1 METKT
6 QQVALSVENQVEL
19 TALCNMLELAGGF
32 TLGFARVNHPK
43 LRARLVEEVRR
54 RLPGKAINELTLD
67 PRSESGVVAQLEE
80 AFGQQNLDG
89 VFLYGLDAMF
99 DLTTR
104 QSPAMDALN
113 LNRNYFGKRFP
124 FPVVFWLPEFAMR
137 ELSRQAPDFWAWRS
151 GTYYFVGEEGDA
163 AETLRGLDEEPTG
176 SITLREKRGRREIL
190 EHVLAELQAAARPDP
205 RSLADTYYLLGQA
218 NYYEDEINAAGAY
231 FEKALPLFR
240 KLEDRRG
247 EADAI
252 KSLGDVA
259 LSQDRYEQA
268 AESYQQALPIYRQIG
283 ARLGEADAI
292 KNLGDVAL
300 SQDRYEQA
308 AESYQQALPIYRQI
322 GARLGEAD
330 AIRSLGDV
338 ALSQDRY
345 EQAAESY
352 QQALPI
358 YRQIG
363 ARLGEA
369 NAIQSL
375 GDVAL
380 SQDRY
385 EQAAESRPL

>member
-1 METKT
+1 MATKA
-6 QQVALSVENQVEL
+6 QQAALSVENQVEL

-43 LRARLVEEVRR
+43 LRARLVEEIRR

-80 AFGQQNLDG
+80 AVGHQKLDG

-104 QSPAMDALN
+104 QSPAMDVLN

-163 AETLRGLDEEPTG
+163 AETLRGLDQEPVS
-176 SITLREKRGRREIL
+176 SITLREKLGRREIL

-218 NYYEDEINAAGAY
+218 NYYEDEKNAAGAY

-240 KLEDRRG
+240 SLEDRR
-247 EADAI
+247 
-252 KSLGDVA
+252 
-259 LSQDRYEQA
+259 
-268 AESYQQALPIYRQIG
+268 
-283 ARLGEADAI
+283 
-292 KNLGDVAL
+292 
-300 SQDRYEQA
+300 
-308 AESYQQALPIYRQI
+308 
-322 GARLGEAD
+322 
-330 AIRSLGDV
+330 
-338 ALSQDRY
+338 
-345 EQAAESY
+345 
-352 QQALPI
+352 
-358 YRQIG
+358 
-363 ARLGEA
+363 GEA

-385 EQAAESRPL
+385 EQAAERYQQALPIFRQIGDRLGEANAIRSLGDVARMQARYEQAAELRAGAAHLPSDRGSAGRGQRHPEFGRCGSDASPL